1 MKYEI
6 KSYQEEFLDDQVR
19 IGSAIFNKWPFG
31 GQTPKEQLKQQ
42 YSQPDFDP
50 ETRLYAFHEG
60 KMVGFITTSVF
71 EEEGVKKALFEFP
84 FVEEGHEEAEK
95 VLIDHAIKVLKGK
108 EALIL
113 RTRAGEY
120 WGKRKQMA
128 EEYGFTHTSDLL
140 QASKKRLDEIDS
152 SKLLNPVDVKA
163 YDPKIDAD
171 KLLQLVMKQYNVPE
185 ENAKPVVERYEDW
198 KLGNVKSPFGFPQKL
213 VSHVI
218 IVKDEEIVGRALGIQ
233 SEQFGQNT
241 AQLAALYV
249 KDNNEN
255 VRGQL
260 LAAVIR
266 DSKEM
271 GCEELII
278 HTGPWIGEKAE
289 SYTPYGFEFLSKVAY
304 YEKEI

>member
-6 KSYQEEFLDDQVR
+6 KSYREEFLDDQVR
-19 IGSAIFNKWPFG
+19 IGSAIFNKWLFG

-42 YSQPDFDP
+42 YAKPDFDP

-84 FVEEGHEEAEK
+84 FVEEDHEEAEK
-95 VLIDHAIKVLKGK
+95 VLIDHAIKVLMGK

-128 EEYGFTHTSDLL
+128 EEYGFTHASDLL
-140 QASKKRLDEIDS
+140 RASQKRLDEIDS
-152 SKLLNPVDVKA
+152 SKLLNPVDVKP
-163 YDPKIDAD
+163 YDPKTDAD
-171 KLLQLVMKQYNVPE
+171 KLVKLVMKQYNAPE

-198 KLGNVKSPFGFPQKL
+198 KIGEVKSPFGFPQKL

-218 IVKDEEIVGRALGIQ
+218 IVEGEEIAGRALGIQ
-233 SEQFGQNT
+233 SEQYGQNT
-241 AQLAALYV
+241 VQLAALYV

-255 VRGQL
+255 IRGQL

-266 DSKEM
+266 DSKKM
-271 GCEELII
+271 GFEELII
-278 HTGPWIGEKAE
+278 HTGPWIGEKDE
-289 SYTPYGFEFLSKVAY
+289 SYTPHGFEFSSKVAY